1 MNTPKNPT
9 APKLASFLAP
19 VSNGAHAQAMTNN
32 LRSTTQNTSPNYQQA
47 HSSNG
52 AQARTMDSN
61 GQQIIQNTAPYYQ
74 QGHLSN
80 VVPADNMNDGSSQL
94 GHDDPV
100 FQLINN
106 ANGTQDRI
114 MDSYDQ
120 QFNQNTAQYSQQGH
134 ISNVAP
140 AHGLDNGSNYPEV
153 PDAMARARELKDS
166 MTTEPMGPFELEDTS
181 VPRHD
186 PISGGVNM
194 TTGPVELPGIGDLLQ
209 QATPLWYPADQQ
221 AHGLAFC
228 HNAVQAGQ
236 QYPDGM
242 VGVDMAAP
250 GSSQTYGQAA
260 PAVDFGMPWSTV
272 AAPDQAHNYQM
283 PDAYFPMPMGMA
295 VAPEQAHNYQMYG
308 AFDDHLPI
316 DPQLDPKLESKP
328 EIKPDL
334 KPEFNAEFKPEFK
347 PEFSPDSDVG
357 DLMAMA
363 MEYSEQKKLEE
374 QTSQGVKAATG
385 RTSKKTKKPA
395 KPKAKKG
402 PTAMQRAPVS
412 IARDGGVPKSVEM
425 DVNLAEDGLPSIK
438 VRPGSD
444 VQDLAEAVARPRDE
458 QLSVSRVPQGPR
470 VKVPYL
476 PIDDT
481 MSKEEQLRRAARNQ
495 QISELDRA
503 DRRAR
508 NNEAARRT
516 RERARQAIVDAQAQV
531 EEREARIEL
540 LEAQIEE
547 RDEEI
552 MMLKK
557 QLAEMRDE

>member
-1 MNTPKNPT
+1 
-9 APKLASFLAP
+9 
-19 VSNGAHAQAMTNN
+19 MTND
-32 LRSTTQNTSPNYQQA
+32 LRSSTQNTSPKYQQA
-47 HSSNG
+47 HASSG
-52 AQARTMDSN
+52 VQAHIMDSN
-61 GQQIIQNTAPYYQ
+61 GQQTIQNTAPYYH

-80 VVPADNMNDGSSQL
+80 VVPADNMNDGSSQP

-106 ANGTQDRI
+106 VDGTQDHA
-114 MDSYDQ
+114 MDNYDQ
-120 QFNQNTAQYSQQGH
+120 QFIQNTAEYYQQGH

-181 VPRHD
+181 VPRHG
-186 PISGGVNM
+186 PMSGGVNM

-228 HNAVQAGQ
+228 DSAMEGAQGAHLHVPQF
-236 QYPDGM
+236 PDGM

-272 AAPDQAHNYQM
+272 AAPDHNYQMPDTYFAMPTGMAVAPDQAHNYQM
-283 PDAYFPMPMGMA
+283 CG
-295 VAPEQAHNYQMYG
+295 V
-308 AFDDHLPI
+308 FDDHLPI
-316 DPQLDPKLESKP
+316 DPKLESKPDIKP

-334 KPEFNAEFKPEFK
+334 KPEFK

-374 QTSQGVKAATG
+374 QASQGAKITTG
-385 RTSKKTKKPA
+385 RASKKTKKPA

-425 DVNLAEDGLPSIK
+425 DVDLAEDGLPSIK

>member
-1 MNTPKNPT
+1 
-9 APKLASFLAP
+9 
-19 VSNGAHAQAMTNN
+19 
-32 LRSTTQNTSPNYQQA
+32 
-47 HSSNG
+47 
-52 AQARTMDSN
+52 MD
-61 GQQIIQNTAPYYQ
+61 
-74 QGHLSN
+74 
-80 VVPADNMNDGSSQL
+80 DGSSQP

-106 ANGTQDRI
+106 ADGTQDHFL
-114 MDSYDQ
+114 DSYEQ
-120 QFNQNTAQYSQQGH
+120 QFNQNTAQNYQQGH
-134 ISNVAP
+134 FSNMVP

-181 VPRHD
+181 VPRND

-194 TTGPVELPGIGDLLQ
+194 TTGPVELPGIGALLQ
-209 QATPLWYPADQQ
+209 QAPRLWYPADQQ

-272 AAPDQAHNYQM
+272 AAPDQAHNYQI
-283 PDAYFPMPMGMA
+283 PDAYFGMPTGMA
-295 VAPEQAHNYQMYG
+295 VVPDQAHNYQMCG

-316 DPQLDPKLESKP
+316 DPKLESKP
-328 EIKPDL
+328 EIKPNIEPDL
-334 KPEFNAEFKPEFK
+334 KPEFKPKFK

-374 QTSQGVKAATG
+374 QASQGAKITTG
-385 RTSKKTKKPA
+385 RASKKTKKPA

-425 DVNLAEDGLPSIK
+425 DADLAEDGLPSIK

-458 QLSVSRVPQGPR
+458 QLSVARVPQGPR

-540 LEAQIEE
+540 LEAQVEE

-557 QLAEMRDE
+557 QLAEMRD